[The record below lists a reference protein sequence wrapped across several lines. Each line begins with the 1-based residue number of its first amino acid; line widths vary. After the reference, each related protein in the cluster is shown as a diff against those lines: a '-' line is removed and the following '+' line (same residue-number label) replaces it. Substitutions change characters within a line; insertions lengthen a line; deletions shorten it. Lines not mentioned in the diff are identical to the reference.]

1 MRYRMTI
8 DFDLDGVTANENPD
22 RTLLNL
28 LLSGQ
33 TLDTSSAL
41 AIDNGSQIHI
51 VKNRNGRCGRYVS
64 AQHACP
70 FEIFELTDGSIG

>member
-8 DFDLDGVTANENPD
+8 EFDIENPNQNANPD
-22 RTLLNL
+22 KALLHL

-33 TLDTSSAL
+33 TLETCAAL
-41 AIDNGSQIHI
+41 SIDNGSQIHI
-51 VKNRNGRCGRYVS
+51 VKNRNGRCGKYVS

-70 FEIFELTDGSIG
+70 FDIVDLTDGSIG